1 MILVTGGAG
10 FLGGWLVERLAKTG
24 ETVRVFDLKTA
35 DFSRLPKENVEIV
48 HGDIRD
54 RQAVGEAM
62 NRCRH
67 VYHLAGNP
75 QLWTRNPDDF
85 YDVNHQ
91 GAVNVLEAAAD
102 AGAER
107 ILHCSTE
114 SILGRKSDDESE
126 GMTFR
131 PKLDDMIG
139 DYCRSKL
146 LGEQAAFLLAAA
158 GAPIVIAAPT
168 LPVGPGDVS
177 KTPPTKM
184 TVSFCRGELPAY
196 LDCRFN
202 MIDARDAAA
211 GLQAALEKGRFGL
224 RYLIGHRNLHLRE
237 WLEIVGKIVGRKLPR
252 WRVPYPVALA
262 AGWFSEQRA
271 KRVPHRPPNATL
283 TGVRLTKRNMHF
295 DPAPSLA
302 ELGLSPRPLEESAAD
317 AVRWY
322 RLMGW
327 IDPEGS
333 ATRRG

>member
-24 ETVRVFDLKTA
+24 ETVRVFDLPTA
-35 DFSRLPKENVEIV
+35 DVSRLPKENVEIV
-48 HGDIRD
+48 RGDIRNGV
-54 RQAVGEAM
+54 QVVHAVKG
-62 NRCRH
+62 CRH

-75 QLWTRNPDDF
+75 QLWTRDPMDF
-85 YDVNHQ
+85 RNVNYL
-91 GAVNVLEAAAD
+91 GTVSVLDAAAE

-114 SILGRKSDDESE
+114 SILGRKCGDGADV
-126 GMTFR
+126 MTFH

-146 LGEQAAFLLAAA
+146 LGEQWAFRLAAA
-158 GAPIVIAAPT
+158 GAPIVVAAPT
-168 LPVGPGDVS
+168 LPVGPGDVNR
-177 KTPPTKM
+177 TPPTKM

-211 GLQAALEKGRFGL
+211 GLQAALENGRFGV
-224 RYLIGHRNLHLRE
+224 RYLIGHRNIHLLE
-237 WLEIVGKIVGRKLPR
+237 WLEIVGGIVGRKPPR
-252 WRVPYPVALA
+252 WRVPYSAALA
-262 AGWFSEQRA
+262 AAWFSEGWA
-271 KRVPHRPPNATL
+271 NLVTHRPPNATL
-283 TGVRLTKRNMHF
+283 TGVRLTRRDMHF
-295 DPAPSLA
+295 DPGPSLA
-302 ELGLSPRPLEESAAD
+302 ELGVSPRPLEESAAD

-327 IDPEGS
+327 IDG
-333 ATRRG
+333 